1 VRCHLHNTG
10 ATLAG
15 NTQSSDIEW
24 FARWLYGASN
34 FGGGWTE
41 TFHWSLNNAEFE
53 KLGLIPDRPWTGYR
67 WETLPPKRKAAW
79 MKLSR
84 LCLYALPHICERIG
98 HRFMEQ
104 AQGLRDSQEWPND
117 PSSPTA
123 ADSAAGTHGE
133 HPNASDAGTQSG
145 AAVRCSALLNE
156 AAARRGTG

>member
-1 VRCHLHNTG
+1 MSKKNGTTAKRGADSLHRRVRPFRDEMKEAVRCHLHNTG

-34 FGGGWTE
+34 FGGGWTA

-104 AQGLRDSQEWPND
+104 AQGLRDSQEWPNER
-117 PSSPTA
+117 
-123 ADSAAGTHGE
+123 GE
-133 HPNASDAGTQSG
+133 RLPPN
-145 AAVRCSALLNE
+145 NP
-156 AAARRGTG
+156 